1 MKQLLLLVVFT
12 TSLTGAI
19 AQSKLANDG
28 QFIFLKNGNLLDEA
42 VFYYDDKDYETALP
56 FYKALEQKYPDD
68 VAFTYRLGV
77 CYTYSK
83 TEANKSIEYL
93 LKAKYVDSSIA
104 ELNYQLGRAYYTNY
118 EFDKA
123 TTYLTTFINQ
133 YPAHPITKSAKELLR
148 STQNGKT
155 VMHNATAN
163 YLVFN
168 ADSAVNTV
176 YAEYAPLVDA
186 SNKKLYYT
194 MRGDTNI
201 VNGKHDKLIT
211 TFDYNENIMLQSGD
225 KFALPQS
232 LPKPI
237 NSRKHDATLALVKNK
252 LYIYRDKKR
261 RGSGDFFEVTN
272 GKVIPLKGINTKA
285 WEGSATFFNEGNTV
299 VFSSIRK
306 HGTGGRDLYIA
317 TRKDDN
323 KWNTAQLLPTINT
336 ELDEDAPYF
345 DVDKNELYFS
355 SKGHNAIGGYDVFNS
370 KYNNGTFEI
379 PINIGYPI
387 NSIADDIYYTKATAS
402 EYYFAS
408 NRMGGFGSYDIYK
421 SCTVNTNAP
430 YKGLAILSGKL
441 KNVAPNKTFK
451 VYAQNT
457 ASNTQELVGN
467 FSANEFDNNIAFPL
481 QSGIVYTIAP
491 ANNVDSITTLKKI
504 TIDLT
509 ANTKQT
515 VTQQFDFLKPI
526 SVPVIA
532 TFVTPV
538 EKPTEANTL
547 PVETPKQVATTFA
560 IKPIYFKLN
569 SSKVSAAQEEYL
581 KTFALDL
588 KQKSIP
594 QLEILGYTDPT
605 GSIKLNNKLAQR
617 RAEAVASLLR
627 RYGAKVKY
635 WTVKGVGVYPNC
647 TNADEKCRVAVM
659 NPVWD

>member
-1 MKQLLLLVVFT
+1 MKQLLLCALLIT
-12 TSLTGAI
+12 PLASAL

-83 TEANKSIEYL
+83 TETNKSIEYL
-93 LKAKYVDSSIA
+93 LKAKHADSSIA

-133 YPAHPITKSAKELLR
+133 YPAHPSTKNAKGLLQ
-148 STQNGKT
+148 STQNGKA
-155 VMHNATAN
+155 VMHNATAS
-163 YLVFN
+163 YVVFN

-176 YAEYAPLVDA
+176 YAEYAPLVDV

-201 VNGKHDKLIT
+201 VNGKHDKVIT
-211 TFDYNENIMLQSGD
+211 TYDYNENIMVQNGG
-225 KFALPQS
+225 KFASPHS

-237 NSRKHDATLALVKNK
+237 NSSKHDATLALTNNK
-252 LYIYRDKKR
+252 LFIYRDKKR
-261 RGSGDFFEVTN
+261 RGSGDFFEVIN
-272 GKVIPLKGINTKA
+272 NKVTPLKGLNTKA

-306 HGTGGRDLYIA
+306 RGAGGRDLYMA

-323 KWNTAQLLPTINT
+323 TWNAAQLLPTINT
-336 ELDEDAPYF
+336 TLDEDAPYF
-345 DVDKNELYFS
+345 DTDKNELYFS
-355 SKGHNAIGGYDVFNS
+355 SKGHNAIGGYDVFKS
-370 KYNNGTFEI
+370 KYSNGTFET
-379 PINIGYPI
+379 PVNMGYPI
-387 NSIADDIYYTKATAS
+387 NSIADDIYYTKASST

-421 SCTVNTNAP
+421 ACTTNTTAP
-430 YKGLAILSGKL
+430 YKGLTILSGKL
-441 KNVAPNKTFK
+441 ENIAPNKIVK
-451 VYAQNT
+451 VYAQNP

-467 FSANEFDNNIAFPL
+467 FSANEFDNTIALPL
-481 QSGIVYTIAP
+481 QSGVVYTIAP
-491 ANNVDSITTLKKI
+491 TNKVDSITTLK
-504 TIDLT
+504 TLTVDLT
-509 ANTKQT
+509 TNTKQS
-515 VTQQFDFLKPI
+515 VAQQFDFLKPI
-526 SVPVIA
+526 VVPVIA
-532 TFVTPV
+532 AITPV
-538 EKPTEANTL
+538 EKKDTIKSCLGYVSLKKAP
-547 PVETPKQVATTFA
+547 ATFT

-569 SSKVSAAQEEYL
+569 SSKVSAEQEEYL

-588 KQKSIP
+588 KQKAIP
-594 QLEILGYTDPT
+594 QLEIMGYTDPT
-605 GSIKLNNKLAQR
+605 GSNKLNNKLAQR

-635 WTVKGVGVYPNC
+635 WTVKGAGVYPNY
-647 TNADEKCRVAVM
+647 TNADEKCRVVVM

>member
-1 MKQLLLLVVFT
+1 MKQLLLCALLI
-12 TSLTGAI
+12 SPLASAL

-42 VFYYDDKDYETALP
+42 VFYYDEKDYETALP

-77 CYTYSK
+77 CYMYSK

-93 LKAKYVDSSIA
+93 LKAKHADSSIA

-118 EFDKA
+118 AFDKA
-123 TTYLTTFINQ
+123 SSYFTTFINQ
-133 YPAHPITKSAKELLR
+133 YPAHPLVNSAKALLQ
-148 STQNGKT
+148 SAQNGKA
-155 VMHNATAN
+155 VMHNATAS
-163 YLVFN
+163 YVVFN
-168 ADSAVNTV
+168 VDSAINTV
-176 YAEYAPLVDA
+176 YAEYAPLVDV

-201 VNGKHDKLIT
+201 VNGKHDKVIT
-211 TFDYNENIMLQSGD
+211 TLDYNENIMVQNSD
-225 KFALPQS
+225 KYATPHS

-237 NSRKHDATLALVKNK
+237 NSRKHDATLALTNNK
-252 LYIYRDKKR
+252 LFIYRDKKR
-261 RGSGDFFEVTN
+261 RGSGDFFEVLDN
-272 GKVIPLKGINTKA
+272 KVTPMKGLNTKA
-285 WEGSATFFNEGNTV
+285 WEGSAAFFNEGKTV
-299 VFSSIRK
+299 VFSSVRK
-306 HGTGGRDLYIA
+306 HNVGGRDLYIA

-323 KWNTAQLLPTINT
+323 TWNAAQLLSTINT

-355 SKGHNAIGGYDVFNS
+355 SKGHNTIGGYDVFKS
-370 KYNNGTFEI
+370 KYSNGTFET
-379 PINIGYPI
+379 PVNMGYPI
-387 NSIADDIYYTKATAS
+387 NSIADDIYYTKASAT

-421 SCTVNTNAP
+421 AYTTNTTAP

-441 KNVAPNKTFK
+441 ENVAPNKTFK
-451 VYAQNT
+451 VYAQNP

-467 FSANEFDNNIAFPL
+467 FSANEFDNTIALPL

-491 ANNVDSITTLKKI
+491 TNKMDSATTLKSL
-504 TIDLT
+504 TVDLT
-509 ANTKQT
+509 TNTKQS
-515 VTQQFDFLKPI
+515 VAQQFDFLKPI
-526 SVPVIA
+526 VVPVIA
-532 TFVTPV
+532 AITPV
-538 EKPTEANTL
+538 EKKDTIKSCLGYVSLKKAPA
-547 PVETPKQVATTFA
+547 TFA
-560 IKPIYFKLN
+560 IKPIYFSVN
-569 SSKVSAAQEEYL
+569 SSKVSTEQEEY
-581 KTFALDL
+581 L

-594 QLEILGYTDPT
+594 QLEIMGYTDASGT
-605 GSIKLNNKLAQR
+605 DRLNNKLALR

-635 WTVKGVGVYPNC
+635 WTVKGTGVYPNC
-647 TNADEKCRVAVM
+647 TNADEKCRVVIM

>member
-1 MKQLLLLVVFT
+1 MKQLLLCALLI
-12 TSLTGAI
+12 SPLAGAL

-28 QFIFLKNGNLLDEA
+28 QFIFFKNGNLLDEA
-42 VFYYDDKDYETALP
+42 VFYYDEQDFETALP

-93 LKAKYVDSSIA
+93 LKAKYADSSIA

-123 TTYLTTFINQ
+123 ATYFTKFINQ
-133 YPAHPITKSAKELLR
+133 YPAHPSTKNAKGLLQ
-148 STQNGKT
+148 STQNGKA
-155 VMHNATAN
+155 VMHNANAS
-163 YLVFN
+163 YVVFN

-176 YAEYAPLVDA
+176 YAEYAPLVDV

-201 VNGKHDKLIT
+201 VNGKHDKVIT
-211 TFDYNENIMLQSGD
+211 TLDYNENIMVQNGD
-225 KFALPQS
+225 KYATPHS

-237 NSRKHDATLALVKNK
+237 NSRKHDATLALTNNK
-252 LYIYRDKKR
+252 LFIYRDKKR
-261 RGSGDFFEVTN
+261 RGSGDFFEVLDN
-272 GKVIPLKGINTKA
+272 KVTPMKGLNTKA
-285 WEGSATFFNEGNTV
+285 WEGSATFLNEGKTV
-299 VFSSIRK
+299 VFSSVRK

-323 KWNTAQLLPTINT
+323 TWNAAQLLPTINT

-345 DVDKNELYFS
+345 DIDKNELHFS
-355 SKGHNAIGGYDVFNS
+355 SKGHNAIGGYDVFKS
-370 KYNNGTFEI
+370 KYSNGTFET
-379 PINIGYPI
+379 PVNMGYPI
-387 NSIADDIYYTKATAS
+387 NSIADDIYYTKASST

-408 NRMGGFGSYDIYK
+408 NRLGGFGSYDIYK
-421 SCTVNTNAP
+421 ACTTNTTAP

-441 KNVAPNKTFK
+441 QNVAPNKTFK
-451 VYAQNT
+451 VYAQNP

-467 FSANEFDNNIAFPL
+467 FSANEFDNTIALPL
-481 QSGIVYTIAP
+481 QSGVVYTIAP
-491 ANNVDSITTLKKI
+491 TNKVDSTTTLK
-504 TIDLT
+504 TLTVDLT
-509 ANTKQT
+509 TNTKQS
-515 VTQQFDFLKPI
+515 VEQQFDFLKPI
-526 SVPVIA
+526 VVPVIA
-532 TFVTPV
+532 AIIPV
-538 EKPTEANTL
+538 EKNIEVIIP
-547 PVETPKQVATTFA
+547 PVEIPKITPTTFT

-569 SSKVSAAQEEYL
+569 SSKVNAEQEEYL

-594 QLEILGYTDPT
+594 QLEIMGYADASGTD
-605 GSIKLNNKLAQR
+605 KLNNKLAQR

-635 WTVKGVGVYPNC
+635 WTVKGSGVYPNC
-647 TNADEKCRVAVM
+647 TNADEKCRVVVM

>member
-1 MKQLLLLVVFT
+1 MKLLPLFILFT
-12 TSLTGAI
+12 TTLTNVI

-83 TEANKSIEYL
+83 METNKSIEYL
-93 LKAKYVDSSIA
+93 LKAKHVDSSIA

-118 EFDKA
+118 QFDKA
-123 TTYLTTFINQ
+123 ATYLATFINQ
-133 YPAHPITKSAKELLR
+133 YPAHPSTTSAKALLQN
-148 STQNGKT
+148 TQNGKA
-155 VMHNATAN
+155 VMHNAISN
-163 YLVFN
+163 YVVFN

-176 YAEYAPLVDA
+176 YAEYAPLVDV
-186 SNKKLYYT
+186 SGKKLYYT

-201 VNGKHDKLIT
+201 VNGKHDKVIT
-211 TFDYNENIMLQSGD
+211 TFDYNENIMLQSGH
-225 KFALPQS
+225 KFATPHS

-237 NSRKHDATLALVKNK
+237 NSRKHDATLAFVKNK
-252 LYIYRDKKR
+252 LFIYRDKKR
-261 RGSGDFFEVTN
+261 RGSGDFFEVID
-272 GKVIPLKGINTKA
+272 GVIKPLKGLNTKA
-285 WEGSATFFNEGNTV
+285 WEGSATFFNEGNSI

-306 HGTGGRDLYIA
+306 RGKGGRDLYIA
-317 TRKDDN
+317 TRKHDN
-323 KWNTAQLLPTINT
+323 TWNVAQLIPTINT

-355 SKGHNAIGGYDVFNS
+355 SKGHSAIGGYDVFKS
-370 KYNNGTFEI
+370 KYANGTFET
-379 PINIGYPI
+379 PVNMGYPI
-387 NSIADDIYYTKATAS
+387 NSIADDIYYTKASAN

-421 SCTVNTNAP
+421 ACTANTTAA
-430 YKGLAILSGKL
+430 YKGLSIVSGKL
-441 KNVAPNKTFK
+441 QNVAPNKIVK

-457 ASNTQELVGN
+457 ATNTQELVGN
-467 FSANEFDNNIAFPL
+467 FSANEFDNTIALPL
-481 QSGIVYTIAP
+481 QSGLVYTIAP
-491 ANNVDSITTLKKI
+491 ANKVDSNTTLQTL

-509 ANTKQT
+509 SNTKQT
-515 VTQQFDFLKPI
+515 ITQQFDFLKPTVALI
-526 SVPVIA
+526 LAAIKPLS
-532 TFVTPV
+532 
-538 EKPTEANTL
+538 EKTTIIN
-547 PVETPKQVATTFA
+547 ETPKQVATTFT

-569 SSKVSAAQEEYL
+569 SSKVSAEQEEYL
-581 KTFALDL
+581 KLFALDL

-594 QLEILGYTDPT
+594 QLEIMGYTDPT
-605 GSIKLNNKLAQR
+605 GSNKLNNKLAQR
-617 RAEAVASLLR
+617 RAETVASLLR

-635 WTVKGVGVYPNC
+635 WTVKGTGVYPNC
-647 TNADEKCRVAVM
+647 TNANEKCRVVIM